1 MSILVQIP
9 LRNIRILLPFKMV
22 PSPLDMSTNK
32 ISDDIKLG
40 LAFNRCTNSNRN
52 CVTELP
58 TGSAKCSNVQV
69 VHFLLLYL
77 LTIPF
82 QCLPASKTIK
92 TPDQDSGRLCGN
104 ATEMFIIST
113 ACSVVEYRK
122 THSRTT
128 LSFLASLDCPPVPS
142 PPSLR
147 SVFLPGSETDHSG
160 FSPSVTE
167 KASLFA
173 MRSGCE
179 QKHEGTWHISS
190 TIAGFREA
198 FCMQARD

>member
-1 MSILVQIP
+1 
-9 LRNIRILLPFKMV
+9 MV

-32 ISDDIKLG
+32 ISDDIKLS

-69 VHFLLLYL
+69 GLHFLPLYL

-82 QCLPASKTIK
+82 QCLPASETIK

-104 ATEMFIIST
+104 TAEMFIIST

-128 LSFLASLDCPPVPS
+128 LSFFGLPRLPTSSFSSLPPRCIS
-142 PPSLR
+142 AWKWNRSFWILSLR
-147 SVFLPGSETDHSG
+147 HWKSLSVCDAERMR
-160 FSPSVTE
+160 TE
-167 KASLFA
+167 AQGDMAHFQHHCGLQ
-173 MRSGCE
+173 RG
-179 QKHEGTWHISS
+179 ILY
-190 TIAGFREA
+190 AG
-198 FCMQARD
+198 ARLA